1 MPSNEFRTPKRKEQE
16 GEGGKK
22 RERDK
27 QGEKKEEKN
36 GWEQELI
43 YRNNSTAWN
52 SFILIPSSSDFLL
65 LFRSQKNGLELVTPI
80 FQSYF

>member
-1 MPSNEFRTPKRKEQE
+1 MNSEHRKERSRRGRE
-16 GEGGKK
+16 EK
-22 RERDK
+22 RER
-27 QGEKKEEKN
+27 ETSRERKKEEKN